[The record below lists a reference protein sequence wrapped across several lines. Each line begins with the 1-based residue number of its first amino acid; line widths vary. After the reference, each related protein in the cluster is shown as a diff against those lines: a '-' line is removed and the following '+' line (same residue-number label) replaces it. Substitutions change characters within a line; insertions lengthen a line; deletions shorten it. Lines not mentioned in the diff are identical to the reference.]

1 MLSAHRQPIANAS
14 AVDVRRVVERDYPSQ
29 LRTALAVLDQYGSEP
44 WHKEI
49 ARVRLAAL
57 KLASRDISAL
67 QAHVN
72 VACRDFRDVLSS
84 AEYPAY
90 SGAPPTLGPD
100 DVQALLTADR
110 RAYDAWLRG

>member
-1 MLSAHRQPIANAS
+1 M
-14 AVDVRRVVERDYPSQ
+14 DVRRIVERDYPAQ
-29 LRTALAVLDQYGSEP
+29 VRTALAVLDQYGSEP

-49 ARVRLAAL
+49 VRVRLAAL
-57 KLASRDISAL
+57 KLGAGDIWAL
-67 QAHVN
+67 QSQVKS
-72 VACRDFRDVLSS
+72 ACRDSRDVLSS

-90 SGAPPTLGPD
+90 SMASPKLGPD

>member
-1 MLSAHRQPIANAS
+1 M
-14 AVDVRRVVERDYPSQ
+14 DVRRIVERDYPAQ

-49 ARVRLAAL
+49 PRVRLSAL
-57 KLASRDISAL
+57 KLAAGDIWAL
-67 QAHVN
+67 QSQVRS
-72 VACRDFRDVLSS
+72 ACRDSRDVLSA

-90 SGAPPTLGPD
+90 STASSTLGPD